1 MANNYDKYSNYD
13 FSMFEP
19 KQSSYEKNAARKIV
33 ELPPLKENQKQAD
46 MKLVKRKKK
55 TALEAKIEMRATALR
70 SFKVLAVAVF
80 LLSMFAALLFSKL
93 KVDELDR
100 KINSTQTQLTAA
112 QAENVK
118 LNMKLDSMIS
128 LQRVED
134 YAQNTLGMVKVES
147 YQIEYVDL
155 SGTDQVNVSGGKQA
169 NKADDSSGE
178 KSALKKLLEYI
189 GA

>member
-19 KQSSYEKNAARKIV
+19 GLSSYEKNAARKIV
-33 ELPPLKENQKQAD
+33 ELPPLPNNKKQAD
-46 MKLVKRKKK
+46 MKLVKKKKK
-55 TALEAKIEMRATALR
+55 TVFEAKAEMRAAALR
-70 SFKVLAVAVF
+70 SFKALAVAVF

-100 KINSTQTQLTAA
+100 KINRTQTQLTAA

-128 LQRVED
+128 LEKVED
-134 YAQNTLGMVKVES
+134 YAQNTLGMVKVEN
-147 YQIEYVDL
+147 YQIEYIDL
-155 SGTDQVNVSGGKQA
+155 SGEDRVNISGGKQTS
-169 NKADDSSGE
+169 KSDSNQSE
-178 KSALKKLLEYI
+178 KTIFTKLLEYI